1 MSTYFKQKSAAERY
15 ENALSFLQT
24 KFQDGTNSREDT
36 IYAMHGLAMDVSADM
51 NLSQADAFI
60 LNDLITDSIEN
71 IGITDVERKVVAADV
86 ISRVL
91 KLVT

>member
-1 MSTYFKQKSAAERY
+1 MSTYFKQKSAAGRY
-15 ENALSFLQT
+15 ENALSFLKT

-36 IYAMHGLAMDVSADM
+36 IYALHGLAMDVSADI

-71 IGITDVERKVVAADV
+71 IGITDVERKVVVTDV

>member
-36 IYAMHGLAMDVSADM
+36 IYAMHGLAMDVSTDM

>member
-24 KFQDGTNSREDT
+24 KFHDGTNSREDT

-60 LNDLITDSIEN
+60 LNDVITDSIEN
-71 IGITDVERKVVAADV
+71 IGITDVERKVIAADV

>member
-36 IYAMHGLAMDVSADM
+36 IYAMHGLAMDISADM

-60 LNDLITDSIEN
+60 LNDVITDSIEN
-71 IGITDVERKVVAADV
+71 IGITDVERKVIAADV

>member
-1 MSTYFKQKSAAERY
+1 
-15 ENALSFLQT
+15 
-24 KFQDGTNSREDT
+24 
-36 IYAMHGLAMDVSADM
+36 MDVSADV

-60 LNDLITDSIEN
+60 LNDVITDSIEN
-71 IGITDVERKVVAADV
+71 IGITDVERNVVVTDV

>member
-1 MSTYFKQKSAAERY
+1 MMDYFKSKAAVERY
-15 ENALSFLQT
+15 ENALTFIKT
-24 KFQDGTNSREDT
+24 KCQDGTNSREDT
-36 IYAMHGLAMDVSADM
+36 IYALHGLAMDVSADM

-60 LNDLITDSIEN
+60 LNDVITDSIEN
-71 IGITDVERKVVAADV
+71 IGITDVERNVVVTDV